1 MSCGL
6 GAVILVL
13 ILLKHQPDPA
23 PIDTDVLK
31 SDLSRMQQMEQEL
44 QATLATIRKQEAEI
58 EQIIQSEGADKK
70 SIAEKISSIAQI
82 AKDQQAQLQNLKTEI
97 ENAPPAQKEDVIES
111 EKGLE
116 ENYLLGLK
124 VEGRRII
131 FLVDMSA
138 SMTDES
144 LIDIIVRKS
153 RSDTDK
159 KKGPKWLRTRR
170 IVQWLLARLPKESEA
185 IVIGFSD
192 KSEKIGPQNW
202 FSATNAAAI
211 SGVTSAMDMIVP
223 SAATNLQKGLR
234 AAASLSPAPTNYYVI
249 TDGLPTAGTSNYS
262 SLNPFSS
269 CNSLLGKANKISGDC
284 RVKLFRQTLSE
295 TAPRKGQ
302 PVNVILLPLEGD
314 PQAAPEY
321 WRWTYLTGGLLI
333 SPAETWP

>member
-13 ILLKHQPDPA
+13 ILLKHQPEPS
-23 PIDTDVLK
+23 PIDTEVLK
-31 SDLSRMQQMEQEL
+31 SDLSRMQQMEQEMRS
-44 QATLATIRKQEAEI
+44 TLASVRKQEAEI
-58 EQIIQSEGADKK
+58 EAIIQSEGVDKK
-70 SIAEKISSIAQI
+70 RIADQISSVSQI
-82 AKDQQAQLQNLKTEI
+82 AKTKQAQLQILKKEI
-97 ENAPPAQKEDVIES
+97 ESAPPAQKEDVIEADR
-111 EKGLE
+111 GQE

-124 VEGRRII
+124 VEGRRIV
-131 FLVDMSA
+131 FLVDISA

-153 RSDTDK
+153 SSNADK
-159 KKGPKWLRTRR
+159 KKGPKWLRTKR
-170 IVQWLLARLPKESEA
+170 IVQWLLARLPKEAEA
-185 IVIGFSD
+185 IVVGFND

-202 FSATNAAAI
+202 FSATDAAALT
-211 SGVTSAMDMIVP
+211 SVTSAMDMIIP
-223 SAATNLQKGLR
+223 SAATNLQQGLKT
-234 AAASLSPAPTNYYVI
+234 AVSLTPAPTNYYVI
-249 TDGLPTAGTSNYS
+249 TDGLPTAGTSNYA

-269 CNSLLGKANKISGDC
+269 CNSLLGRANKISGDC

-295 TAPRKGQ
+295 SAPRKGQ

-333 SPAETWP
+333 SPAESWP